1 MQVIDRSK
9 ALAIPPLFRL
19 GFRPFFLGAALLALL
34 AIPLWLAA
42 WHGLLSGWQPAGG
55 WLAWHRHE
63 MLFGFGLAVV
73 AGFLLTAVQ
82 NWTGQPSLSGKP
94 VAALAGVWLAARL
107 AWLADAP
114 LPLLIPLELAFPLLA
129 TAAMGRLLWKARQ
142 SRNYPIVGVL
152 ALLAAADAVTL
163 AGLARADDGWQRQ
176 GVWAGIWLVA
186 AMMTII
192 GGRVI
197 PFFTRRGLRRPGDTP
212 PAVRQDQALLAGSV
226 LIAVLTAAGVTMSPQ
241 PWLAALF
248 AAVGAGHAARL
259 RRWFDRDVR
268 TVPLLWSLHLAYAW
282 LPVACFGMAGW
293 HLGWFS
299 SPSPSLHALTVG
311 AMSGLILAMMAR
323 VTLGHTGRDLVP
335 PPGMAA
341 GFALLQAG
349 AGARVFLVP
358 VLPVSGL
365 WLAGICWTLAF
376 GIFVWRYA
384 PMLVK
389 ARVDGHPG

>member
-1 MQVIDRSK
+1 
-9 ALAIPPLFRL
+9 
-19 GFRPFFLGAALLALL
+19 
-34 AIPLWLAA
+34 LWLCAVTG
-42 WHGLLSGWQPAGG
+42 HLSGWQPAGG

-129 TAAMGRLLWKARQ
+129 AAAMGRLLWQARQ
-142 SRNYPIVGVL
+142 TRNYPIVGVL

-197 PFFTRRGLRRPGDTP
+197 PFFTRRGLRRPGDAP

-226 LIAVLTAAGVTMSPQ
+226 LTAVLTAAGVTLSPQ
-241 PWLAALF
+241 PWLAVLF
-248 AAVGAGHAARL
+248 AALGAGHAARL
-259 RRWFDRDVR
+259 ARWFDRDVR

-293 HLGWFS
+293 HLSLFA

-323 VTLGHTGRDLVP
+323 VTLGHTGRDLAP
-335 PPGMAA
+335 PPGMAL
-341 GFALLQAG
+341 GFGLLQAG
-349 AGARVFLVP
+349 AVARVFLTP
-358 VLPVSGL
+358 VLPVAGV
-365 WLAGICWTLAF
+365 WLAGVCWTLAF